1 MWILND
7 NETREMWE
15 YAKLIRNKIDTWL
28 TPEQEK
34 RFVELTKLRDI
45 YQKRI
50 DDVLNNL
57 FK

>member
-15 YAKLIRNKIDTWL
+15 YAKLIRNKLDTWL
-28 TPEQEK
+28 NPEQEK

-50 DDVLNNL
+50 DNILNEL